1 MRNLLA
7 YSTEIPEDLMGKLL
21 YGLGV
26 TAIGII
32 IVFAVLVLIM
42 LVIYVFQLV
51 FGRNN
56 AKSAVEKTVAE
67 APKKADPAPV
77 SSAVA
82 FDEKTVAAIA
92 AATAMAQEELVVVLA
107 AAVAAYEGCDPASS
121 RYRIRSFRRIL

>member
-67 APKKADPAPV
+67 APKKTAPTPD
-77 SSAVA
+77 SSAVV

-107 AAVAAYEGCDPASS
+107 ADVAEA
-121 RYRIRSFRRIL
+121 